1 MPPPLTHDRCRE
13 EMCAGCGGKAGR
25 RKVTAGLG
33 EKIRKWAQ
41 PSWSAE
47 VVSHPSGIC
56 ETCRRALAECEKLQS
71 TKISRGVVEKW
82 GEFKLEKIKILRGQL
97 AESCVCVICKA
108 RKENNVGTRNNK
120 SELNKKQIKVE
131 EKEVKGDE
139 EKESEKKI
147 LP

>member
-71 TKISRGVVEKW
+71 TKISRGSGREVGRIQA
-82 GEFKLEKIKILRGQL
+82 GENQD
-97 AESCVCVICKA
+97 
-108 RKENNVGTRNNK
+108 
-120 SELNKKQIKVE
+120 SE
-131 EKEVKGDE
+131 G
-139 EKESEKKI
+139 SAG
-147 LP
+147 